1 MRVRCWGVESR
12 LQNEAGEQGKGPKCG
27 SRGGMGGPERSCDM
41 KVQREPQGRRGDRE
55 EDGGRKQH
63 KFCLK
68 FLLNET

>member
-1 MRVRCWGVESR
+1 
-12 LQNEAGEQGKGPKCG
+12 
-27 SRGGMGGPERSCDM
+27 MGGPERSCDM